1 MAIALLDGTVSYIN
15 KELALMYMGYFMK
28 KNLFVFLIFGVSL
41 IFFCFLTNGC
51 QHKNKSIFS
60 DSAQKALSTFEL
72 PPGFKIELVAAEPLV
87 SDPVDMTIDEEG
99 RMYVV
104 EMHGYPLD
112 LDHTGKVIM
121 LKDTD
126 GDGRMDTRSVFADG
140 LILPTGVMRW
150 KKGILVTDPPN
161 VYYME
166 DTSGDGK
173 ADIKKIMLTG
183 FALTN
188 PQYLVN
194 RPLYG
199 IDNWIY
205 LAHEGIEETN
215 IYPKKF
221 GDTGT
226 DIFYPDDSNGIRLPV
241 NAEGRTVRFQ
251 PDNHA
256 LEETSSS
263 TQFGQTFDDWGHHFL
278 VSNANHI
285 FQEVIA
291 NRYLKRNPDQLV
303 GNATESISDH
313 EEACEVFPITRNPEN
328 QLLTDVGVITSAC
341 GITYYQGG
349 SFPDK
354 FNHDVAFVCEPVGNL
369 VHVDHLTGKGATFT
383 ASRVLEE
390 KEFLASTDAWFRP
403 VNMYIGPDGAL
414 YVVDYYR
421 EIIEHPEWMAESA
434 VQSGKLYN
442 GRDQGRIY
450 RISATDAPSASWGN
464 KMNLNDSTDEQL
476 IAKLASPDIWWRS
489 NAQRILLDR
498 KHSQAI
504 PSLIKMAQDTQ
515 ASLGR
520 LHAMWALEG
529 MHALTPGLI
538 EQALHDPVAGV
549 RENAIKL
556 AELHLDSTTNLVPAL
571 LALKNDADE
580 KVRYQL
586 LCTLGSINTPE
597 VNDVREKLLFKD
609 IDDNWVQIAAL
620 SASSSQSV
628 YMMNAILSKYN
639 AGIPAYGSLV
649 KRLAVMIGASQNT
662 NTIHAF
668 LLKAVKPDSA
678 GEETWQAPLLEGIA
692 DGLKSRKSLPGGIR
706 DEQGLIIN
714 TCFNHNNVAIRES
727 ARHVLQVIGLSGGS
741 QAQDLMQH
749 AKQVAE
755 NNTISSE
762 KRSEAIHLLALQNPK
777 PFVSFLEN
785 LIRPEIPLNVQIAAL
800 QALSS
805 IPDSEVSSFILNRW
819 TALTP
824 GIRETALNTFI
835 DEPFNVHRITLLLDA
850 IKKGTVQKEALGWSR
865 TVILMRDIPDSL
877 KEQARTLLTNKDE
890 DRKSVIQDYETA
902 LNLNGDPA
910 KGKKVFQINCVIC
923 HQVRGKLGVAFGP
936 DLGTVHNWTAEGI
949 MINILDPN
957 ISISHGYDMW
967 NVALNNGT
975 SVQGVIATETPNAI
989 ILNKEG
995 GVKTTVARQNIKSLK
1010 TMGVSAMPVGFEKKI
1025 DKQQMADLVEFLRE
1039 NK

>member
-1 MAIALLDGTVSYIN
+1 
-15 KELALMYMGYFMK
+15 MK
-28 KNLFVFLIFGVSL
+28 KKFFVLTVFNLSL
-41 IFFCFLTNGC
+41 LMLCILATGC
-51 QHKNKSIFS
+51 HHKASSPFS
-60 DSAQKALSTFEL
+60 ESAEKALSTFQI
-72 PPGFKIELVAAEPLV
+72 PPGFKIELVAADPLI

-112 LDHTGKVIM
+112 LNHTGKVIM

-126 GDGRMDTRSVFADG
+126 GDGKMDLRSVFADS
-140 LILPTGVMRW
+140 LTLPTGVMRW
-150 KKGILVTDPPN
+150 KHGILVTDPPN
-161 VYYME
+161 VYYIE

-173 ADIKKIMLTG
+173 ADIRKIMLTG

-221 GDTGT
+221 GDTGS
-226 DIFYPDDSNGIRLPV
+226 DIFYPDDSIGTRLPV

-251 PDNHA
+251 PDVHA

-303 GNATESISDH
+303 GDATESISDH
-313 EEACEVFPITRNPEN
+313 EEACEVFPITKNPEN

-341 GITYYQGG
+341 GITDYQGG
-349 SFPDK
+349 AFPAT
-354 FNHDVAFVCEPVGNL
+354 FNNDVTFVCEPVSNL
-369 VHVDHLTGKGATFT
+369 VHVDHLTSKGATFS
-383 ASRVLEE
+383 ASRVLDQM
-390 KEFLASTDAWFRP
+390 EFLASTDAWFRP

-421 EIIEHPEWMAESA
+421 EIIEHPEWMSESA

-442 GRDQGRIY
+442 GRDKGRIY
-450 RISATDAPSASWGN
+450 RISANDAPSPTWGN
-464 KMNLNDSTDEQL
+464 HLNLNDSTDEQL
-476 IAKLASPDIWWRS
+476 IAKLAYPNIWWRS
-489 NAQRILLDR
+489 NAQRLLLDR
-498 KHSQAI
+498 KHIQAV
-504 PSLIKMAQDTQ
+504 PALIQMAQNAQ

-520 LHAMWALEG
+520 LHALWTLEG
-529 MHALTPGLI
+529 MHALTPELI

-549 RENAIKL
+549 RENAIRL
-556 AELHLDSTTNLVPAL
+556 AELHFDSTNKLLPAL
-571 LALKNDADE
+571 LALENDADE

-586 LCTLGSINTPE
+586 LCALGSITTPE
-597 VNDVREKLLFKD
+597 VNAARDNMLFKD
-609 IDDNWVQIAAL
+609 MNDNWVQIAAL
-620 SASSSQSV
+620 SASSSQSTG
-628 YMMNAILSKYN
+628 MMNAILSKYN
-639 AGIPAYGSLV
+639 PDIPAYGPLV

-662 NTIHAF
+662 STIHNF
-668 LLKAVKPDSA
+668 LLKAVKPAMA

-692 DGLKSRKSLPGGIR
+692 DGLKSRKSLPEEIR
-706 DEQGLIIN
+706 GEQSLMVN
-714 TCFNHNNVAIRES
+714 TCFNYDNVAIRES
-727 ARHVLQVIGLSGGS
+727 ARHVLQVIGIPSGK
-741 QAQDLMQH
+741 QAQDIMQH

-755 NNTISSE
+755 NDTLSSE
-762 KRSEAIHLLALQNPK
+762 KRAEAIHLLALQNPK
-777 PFVSFLEN
+777 PFASFLEN
-785 LIRPEIPLNVQIAAL
+785 LVKPETPLNIQIAAVR
-800 QALSS
+800 ALSA
-805 IPDSEVSSFILNRW
+805 IPDAKVSSFILNHW
-819 TALTP
+819 AALTP
-824 GIRETALNTFI
+824 ELRETALNTFI
-835 DEPFNVHRITLLLDA
+835 DEPFNVQRIRLLLDA
-850 IKKGTVQKEALGWSR
+850 IKKGAVQKVALGWPR

-877 KEQARTLLTNKDE
+877 KEEARVLLTNKDE
-890 DRKSVIQDYETA
+890 DLKSVIQNYEAA
-902 LNLNGDPA
+902 LNLNGDPV
-910 KGKKVFQINCVIC
+910 KGKTVFQINCIIC

-957 ISISHGYDMW
+957 ITISHGYDMW
-967 NVALNNGT
+967 NVTLNNGT

-989 ILNKEG
+989 ILSKEG

-1010 TMGVSAMPVGFEKKI
+1010 TMGVSAMPDGFEKKI
-1025 DKQQMADLVEFLRE
+1025 DKQQMADLVAFLRE

>member
-1 MAIALLDGTVSYIN
+1 MKKKLFAFPFYSLSLLLFCALLS
-15 KELALMYMGYFMK
+15 
-28 KNLFVFLIFGVSL
+28 S
-41 IFFCFLTNGC
+41 C
-51 QHKNKSIFS
+51 QHKTKSPFS
-60 DSAQKALSTFEL
+60 ESAQKALSTFEL
-72 PPGFKIELVAAEPLV
+72 PPGFKIELVAADPLI

-126 GDGRMDTRSVFADG
+126 GDGKMDTRSVFADG

-166 DTSGDGK
+166 DTTGDGK
-173 ADIKKIMLTG
+173 ADIKKVLLTG

-226 DIFYPDDSNGIRLPV
+226 DIFYPDDSNGVRLPV

-251 PDNHA
+251 PDTHA

-313 EEACEVFPITRNPEN
+313 QEACEVFPITKNPEN

-341 GITYYQGG
+341 GITDYQGG
-349 SFPDK
+349 AFPDK
-354 FNHDVAFVCEPVGNL
+354 FNNDVTFVCEPVSNL
-369 VHVDHLTGKGATFT
+369 VHADKLTSKGATFT
-383 ASRVLEE
+383 ASRIFDQ

-421 EIIEHPEWMAESA
+421 EIIEHPEWMSEAA
-434 VQSGKLYN
+434 VKSGKLYN
-442 GRDQGRIY
+442 GRDKGRIY
-450 RISATDAPSASWGN
+450 RISATEAPAPRWGN
-464 KMNLNDSTDEQL
+464 HLNLNDSTDEQL
-476 IAKLASPDIWWRS
+476 VAKLAAPNIWWRS
-489 NAQRILLDR
+489 NAQRLLLDR
-498 KHSQAI
+498 KHQQLA
-504 PSLIKMAQDTQ
+504 PLLIKMAQNTQ

-520 LHAMWALEG
+520 LHALWTLEG
-529 MHALTPGLI
+529 MHKLTPELI

-549 RENAIKL
+549 RENAIIL
-556 AELHLDSTTNLVPAL
+556 AELDLDSSAKLVPAL
-571 LALKNDADE
+571 LTLENDADE

-586 LCTLGSINTPE
+586 LCTLGSVNTPE
-597 VNDVREKLLFKD
+597 VNNAREKLLFKD
-609 IDDNWVQIAAL
+609 INDNWVQIAAL

-628 YMMNAILSKYN
+628 DMMNAILSKYN
-639 AGIPAYGSLV
+639 SGIPAYGSLV

-662 NTIHAF
+662 NTIHTF
-668 LLKAVKPDSA
+668 LLKAVKPTMA
-678 GEETWQAPLLEGIA
+678 GETAWQAPLLEGIA
-692 DGLKSRKSLPGGIR
+692 EGLKSRKSLPEGI
-706 DEQGLIIN
+706 QGERSMMVN
-714 TCFNHNNVAIRES
+714 SCFNQPDVAIRES
-727 ARHVLQVIGLSGGS
+727 ARHVLKVIGLPGGE
-741 QAQDLMQH
+741 QAQQIMER
-749 AKQVAE
+749 AKQLAE
-755 NNTISSE
+755 NDTLSSE
-762 KRSEAIHLLALQNPK
+762 KRTEAIHLLAIQNPK
-777 PFVSFLEN
+777 PFASFLQN
-785 LIRPEIPLNVQIAAL
+785 LIKPEIPINVQVAAL

-805 IPDSEVSSFILNRW
+805 IPDSEVSSFILNQW

-835 DEPFNVHRITLLLDA
+835 DEPFNVQRIRLLLDA
-850 IKKGTVQKEALGWSR
+850 IKKGTVEKGALGWSR
-865 TVILMRDIPDSL
+865 TVILMRDIPGSL
-877 KEQARTLLTNKDE
+877 KEEARTLLTNKDE
-890 DRKSVIQDYETA
+890 DRKSVIQDYEAA
-902 LNLNGDPA
+902 LKLNGDPV
-910 KGKKVFQINCVIC
+910 KGKTVFQINCVMC

-967 NVALNNGT
+967 DVTLNNGT

-989 ILNKEG
+989 ILSKEG

-1025 DKQQMADLVEFLRE
+1025 DKQQMADLVAFLRE